1 LSDAG
6 WDSDWLIFSKRAR
19 NGAFVLLIL
28 FVLIAILPRIYRNYI
43 QQASLSPEIRQ
54 IAIAKTLSEDNA
66 GEKGEAGGEREFKL
80 PDQQFDPN
88 KLTTQQWM
96 EMGLTEKQAHS
107 IQNYLNTGA
116 ELVTKSDVLKLYAI
130 DEDLYKKLY
139 PYIDLPETKNTSS
152 NNKQNSAEKIS
163 PDVDPS
169 PNEDKERSVQFPV
182 SVNNA
187 SFSELKSVPGIGKY
201 YAEEIISLRK
211 AYGGIIAIDQLKDL
225 YKMTPGKLDSL
236 SNYLDVDPGQVNR
249 KNINSLPRDELVVH
263 PDITTDMAKSIIYL
277 RENYGPFESVDQL
290 LQSPYIDGELLDK
303 LKPYIST
310 E

>member
-1 LSDAG
+1 MSDAG

-43 QQASLSPEIRQ
+43 QQASLSPEIKQ
-54 IAIAKTLSEDNA
+54 IAIAKTLRQENA
-66 GEKGEAGGEREFKL
+66 GEKGEADGEREFKL
-80 PDQQFDPN
+80 PDQLFDPN
-88 KLTTQQWM
+88 KLTTRQWI
-96 EMGLTEKQAHS
+96 EIGLTEKQANS

-163 PDVDPS
+163 PDADPS
-169 PNEDKERSVQFPV
+169 PNEEKERSVKFPV

-236 SNYLDVDPGQVNR
+236 SNYLDVDPGEVNR
-249 KNINSLPRDELVVH
+249 KNINSSSREELLVH

-290 LQSPYIDGELLDK
+290 LQSPYIDRELLDK